1 MRTSKSGKPA
11 ASATCE
17 PASPGS
23 RRLPR
28 HANQQVREADDFR
41 EMLISKS
48 GKPATSATHFRLI
61 LFSLTTWN
69 SPARSGCLK
78 FRTEVREIRTSRE
91 AAPDFFS
98 PGRQPWVLVEAGTQA
113 LKGRQRICRPF
124 RARNSKTTLFPGLTP
139 WAELWRRFAAR
150 SDFLE

>member
-1 MRTSKSGKPA
+1 MRTSKSGKLAASVTFEPASPGSRRLRRHANQQVREAGGFRDMRTSKSGKPA
-11 ASATCE
+11 ASVTCE

-23 RRLPR
+23 RRLRR
-28 HANQQVREADDFR
+28 HANQQVREAGDFR

-78 FRTEVREIRTSRE
+78 FRTEVREIR
-91 AAPDFFS
+91 
-98 PGRQPWVLVEAGTQA
+98 
-113 LKGRQRICRPF
+113 
-124 RARNSKTTLFPGLTP
+124 
-139 WAELWRRFAAR
+139 
-150 SDFLE
+150 